1 MRNVTGQTNDLM
13 DGGTWYLAQAA
24 DGAWR
29 IHACSAADVSPR
41 RVLDHLSG
49 YPAVITTNGNLFY
62 LGSSVVRLV
71 GARDS

>member
-1 MRNVTGQTNDLM
+1 MRGETRQKQERT
-13 DGGTWYLAQAA
+13 DGGTWYMAQVA

-29 IHACSAADVSPR
+29 IEARSASEVSPR

-62 LGSSVVRLV
+62 LGTSLVRLV
-71 GARDS
+71 AAPDN